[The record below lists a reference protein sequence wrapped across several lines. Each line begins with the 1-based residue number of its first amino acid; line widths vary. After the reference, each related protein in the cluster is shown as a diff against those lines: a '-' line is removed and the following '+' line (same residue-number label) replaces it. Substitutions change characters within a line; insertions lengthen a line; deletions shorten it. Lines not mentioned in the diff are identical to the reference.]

1 MVIAISILV
10 AALVTIALTFGN
22 FAKSHIWRAT
32 VTPLAS
38 IIGSGFLICG
48 PLLAREFGS
57 GAIAAMA
64 LLLLIAYAAGAVLRY
79 NIVHVENHSVSLGFH
94 DRLAWAM
101 RVAQILLA
109 IAYAVSVAYYLKLL
123 AEFLL
128 KPFAGL
134 GSSHTLIS
142 NILVTAIIASFTLLT
157 LSGDLRKVEHA
168 AHASVS
174 VKIGLIAGLLAG
186 LGVWWA
192 TSPVIAFTIPSV
204 HATWSGLPLLLGLLI
219 TVQGFETSRY
229 LGEHYDQETKSI
241 RCALRSGFLR

>member
-101 RVAQILLA
+101 RVAQIFSRSPMPCRWH
-109 IAYAVSVAYYLKLL
+109 IISSCSQN
-123 AEFLL
+123 FC
-128 KPFAGL
+128 
-134 GSSHTLIS
+134 SSH
-142 NILVTAIIASFTLLT
+142 
-157 LSGDLRKVEHA
+157 
-168 AHASVS
+168 
-174 VKIGLIAGLLAG
+174 
-186 LGVWWA
+186 
-192 TSPVIAFTIPSV
+192 
-204 HATWSGLPLLLGLLI
+204 LPG
-219 TVQGFETSRY
+219 
-229 LGEHYDQETKSI
+229 
-241 RCALRSGFLR
+241 